1 MAFIEG
7 IDRAQPSLLPP
18 AIDDY
23 VATGALV
30 RIVDAFVASLD
41 LGDLGFGRTVAAS
54 TGRPGFDPGDMLRL
68 YVWGYL
74 NQVRSSRHLER
85 ACVRDLEALW
95 LLRRLTPDY
104 RTIAAFRHDN
114 PEAIVAASA
123 AFIQFCRESG
133 LISGRL
139 VALDG
144 TKMQAVASKK
154 NIAGAERLARDLNHT
169 ELEIAYY
176 LDRLDIIDEQAA
188 KGYGDQPVHRQAF
201 GAAIAS
207 LGRRKEQLARRQQ
220 ELEKRNEKVLVFGE
234 PEARPMGYG
243 RAPKFPA
250 YNLQSV
256 VDVDSGLIIHHDVAN
271 EANDSQLLH
280 PMSLGTMQVLEVDQ
294 LSVLADGGYSNAQ
307 AIAECERDKIEVA
320 APIKR
325 GAMNT
330 EHFRPVQFAY
340 DEASDTIRC
349 PAGETLRPSGK
360 HTRNRAIRYRTP
372 ACKTC
377 RLKERCTP
385 GAQRTIHRLFDQGAL
400 DRMEARIYADPSLM
414 VTRRCTVEHPFG
426 TIKRMSGGGRF
437 LTRGLTRVKA
447 EAALSVLAY
456 NILHA
461 ANAFGTDKLVWA
473 GRSLGA
479 VLPRRPAVSAELV
492 ASFGTAWGA
501 APAGGGRRRPRR
513 LRIG

>member
-1 MAFIEG
+1 MRFIEG
-7 IDRAQPSLLPP
+7 TDRGQVSLLP
-18 AIDDY
+18 ACVEDY
-23 VATGALV
+23 VQPDALV
-30 RIVDAFVASLD
+30 RVVDAFVASLN
-41 LGDLGFGRTVAAS
+41 LTELGFSRTVAAA
-54 TGRPGFDPGDMLRL
+54 TGRPGFHPGDMLRL
-68 YVWGYL
+68 YIWGYL

-95 LLRRLTPDY
+95 LLRRLDPDY

-133 LISGRL
+133 LITGRL
-139 VALDG
+139 LALDG

-154 NIAGAERLARDLNHT
+154 NIAGAERLARDLAHT
-169 ELEIAYY
+169 EREIAYY
-176 LDRLDIIDEQAA
+176 LDRLDIIDEQVTE
-188 KGYGDQPVHRQAF
+188 GSDDQPARRQAF
-201 GAAIAS
+201 SAAIAS
-207 LGRRKEQLARRQQ
+207 LGRRKDQLSRRQR
-220 ELEKRNEKVLVFGE
+220 ELEKRDEKVLVFGE
-234 PEARPMGYG
+234 IEAKPMGYG

-256 VDVDSGLIIHHDVAN
+256 VDVDSGLIVHHDVAN

-280 PMSLGTMQVLEVDQ
+280 PMSLATMQVLEVDQ
-294 LSVLADGGYSNAQ
+294 LSVLADGGYSNAE
-307 AIAECERDKIEVA
+307 AIAQCERDNVEVA

-330 EHFRPVQFAY
+330 DHFRPVQFAY

-360 HTRNRAIRYRTP
+360 HTRNRAIRYRTS

-437 LTRGLTRVKA
+437 LTRGLRRVKA

-461 ANAFGTDKLVWA
+461 ANTFGADKLV
-473 GRSLGA
+473 
-479 VLPRRPAVSAELV
+479 
-492 ASFGTAWGA
+492 
-501 APAGGGRRRPRR
+501 PAG
-513 LRIG
+513 